1 MKSLKKA
8 TGWIIAGVAALLI
21 IVAATSATT
30 IVPAGHAGVVVTMGS
45 VSNRVLDEGLHFKVP
60 FVQQVVMMNNKIQK
74 TEVAEFENI
83 VFLFQLI
90 VGLVILIAFLFH

>member
-45 VSNRVLDEGLHFKVP
+45 VSNRVLMK
-60 FVQQVVMMNNKIQK
+60 
-74 TEVAEFENI
+74 AY
-83 VFLFQLI
+83 
-90 VGLVILIAFLFH
+90 ILKCHSSNRL

>member
-74 TEVAEFENI
+74 NRSRLQQRF
-83 VFLFQLI
+83 
-90 VGLVILIAFLFH
+90 

>member
-30 IVPAGHAGVVVTMGS
+30 IVPAGHAGVVVPWAAS
-45 VSNRVLDEGLHFKVP
+45 
-60 FVQQVVMMNNKIQK
+60 
-74 TEVAEFENI
+74 AI
-83 VFLFQLI
+83 VYWMKAY
-90 VGLVILIAFLFH
+90 ILKCHSSSKL